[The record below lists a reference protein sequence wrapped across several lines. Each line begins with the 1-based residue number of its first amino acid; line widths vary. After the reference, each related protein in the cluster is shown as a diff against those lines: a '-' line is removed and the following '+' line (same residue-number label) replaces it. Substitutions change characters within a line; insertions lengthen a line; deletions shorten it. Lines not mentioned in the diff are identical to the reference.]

1 MALGPNFGN
10 VVGGESSGKGGGGT
24 TSYFPARVK
33 EVVTS
38 DSTDPKSLFVQ
49 NGGWASLG
57 FISFHPL
64 FGPVDGNDKGNLIA
78 KPLFGNFT
86 QIPLV
91 NEIVL
96 ILQAPNILN
105 DDPQSQLFHILTVV
119 K

>member
-57 FISFHPL
+57 FISFL
-64 FGPVDGNDKGNLIA
+64 LRS
-78 KPLFGNFT
+78 
-86 QIPLV
+86 LV
-91 NEIVL
+91 NAKESL
-96 ILQAPNILN
+96 KKTN
-105 DDPQSQLFHILTVV
+105 